1 MFPERSSWGV
11 TSFSPVKSQKIN
23 SSSSFFD
30 VDIIKTIELKR
41 AVYFDKRKY
50 DIFQELNDSLTYGIS
65 IKRPRHGE
73 NNDIIITDFYKTKK
87 VKVDH
92 IAVQQLEITPIY

>member
-1 MFPERSSWGV
+1 M
-11 TSFSPVKSQKIN
+11 
-23 SSSSFFD
+23 
-30 VDIIKTIELKR
+30 DIIKTIELKR

-92 IAVQQLEITPIY
+92 IAVQQLEITPNY